1 MVMIMMSRSIAQKAY
16 SNNFGDDEADDD
28 EYDFEYDGLTN
39 HMTYQTDSDVCAI
52 AEKCSS
58 SRPISASFDYPAV
71 ATSKKTNPVISAT
84 LKKNDKSFVDRHRL
98 QSLEMRKEIHQD
110 RCHRDDLSCSDPT
123 WLPIYDLARET
134 RETLNQL
141 KTLTF
146 SRLSQKEDIGT
157 NVKDAHNLTHL
168 ASAMSSIDVASK
180 DVVVTSSKPKR
191 IGRVVYISSLA
202 LPSSTSSSSSL
213 SGHCDFNNNVC
224 SNKNANVI
232 PKWLKTFKTGKNDN
246 SNVGINVKCN
256 QTVNNIFVVNFKYG
270 NKKGC
275 LQEIFETKSFDN
287 LAFEYL

>member
-1 MVMIMMSRSIAQKAY
+1 MIMMSRSIAQKAY
-16 SNNFGDDEADDD
+16 SNNFGDDEADDC

-39 HMTYQTDSDVCAI
+39 HMTSFSFQNDNDVCTT

-58 SRPISASFDYPAV
+58 YRPMAASFGYPAV
-71 ATSKKTNPVISAT
+71 AKCKKTVPAISAT
-84 LKKNDKSFVDRHRL
+84 LKKIDKSFADRHRL
-98 QSLEMRKEIHQD
+98 QSLEAMKEIHQD

-134 RETLNQL
+134 RETLDQL
-141 KTLTF
+141 KTLTY

-157 NVKDAHNLTHL
+157 NSKGVHNLNHL
-168 ASAMSSIDVASK
+168 ASATSSADVASK
-180 DVVVTSSKPKR
+180 DVIVTSSKPKR
-191 IGRVVYISSLA
+191 FGRDVFISSLA
-202 LPSSTSSSSSL
+202 LPSSTSSSSLL
-213 SGHCDFNNNVC
+213 SGNCDFNNNVC

-232 PKWLKTFKTGKNDN
+232 PKGPKMFNDN
-246 SNVGINVKCN
+246 SNFDINVKCN